1 MAVYAGL
8 SLPMESKRE
17 GNGQKGKY
25 IVWLEMP
32 PQAPLERYRW
42 RGRVR
47 RAGETG
53 EVTLEAAEAYWSWY
67 ECALAG
73 AIALL
78 SSIPEGGAVVFR
90 CPSKPIYLGMMIWV
104 QYWMRNGWVTSKGT
118 EVRGRPLWEKLI
130 ALSSVRKVMWW
141 PTDEPPAPGLG
152 PLARMAARRV
162 QARGR
167 SNRSM

>member
-1 MAVYAGL
+1 
-8 SLPMESKRE
+8 MESKRE

-32 PQAPLERYRW
+32 PQVPLERYRW

-53 EVTLEAAEAYWSWY
+53 EVTLEAAEAYWSWH

-78 SSIPEGGAVVFR
+78 SSTPEGGAVVFR
-90 CPSKPIYLGMMIWV
+90 CPSKPVYLAMVIWV
-104 QYWMRNGWVTSKGT
+104 QYWMRNGWVTAKGT
-118 EVRGRPLWEKLI
+118 EVGHRSLWEKLI
-130 ALSSVRKVMWW
+130 ALSSVRKVIWW
-141 PTDEPPAPGLG
+141 PTDEPPTPSAVPGPRG
-152 PLARMAARRV
+152 PLARLAARRA